1 MNLITN
7 KFGIKKGQKYICNLT
22 CGQGVCD
29 DCTLHLE
36 LNFHLVTKP
45 IFMQVNIIIFNFSL
59 YDHILYVYDVDANNG
74 QLSEVKKGS
83 NIFFGMF
90 VKRIRDIFSSIS
102 RNLIHQL
109 KEWELK
115 LQMNYSTSG
124 GKINSAWDRCKLW
137 DKWRHTQL
145 SRNSSTKMPSI
156 EDILCVFR
164 CNNFI
169 LLSFLPI
176 IALHAV
182 IERVCAFSRLL
193 CKYTTWE
200 LLRAEKEFCSGWWWW
215 WMFI

>member
-1 MNLITN
+1 M
-7 KFGIKKGQKYICNLT
+7 C
-22 CGQGVCD
+22 
-29 DCTLHLE
+29 
-36 LNFHLVTKP
+36 
-45 IFMQVNIIIFNFSL
+45 L
-59 YDHILYVYDVDANNG
+59 YVDANNG

-83 NIFFGMF
+83 NYSFFGMF
-90 VKRIRDIFSSIS
+90 VKRIRDIFSSSSIS
-102 RNLIHQL
+102 RNLIHQF

-137 DKWRHTQL
+137 DKCRHTQL

-169 LLSFLPI
+169 LLSLLPI

-182 IERVCAFSRLL
+182 IERVYAFSRLL

-200 LLRAEKEFCSGWWWW
+200 LLRAEKDFFFCSGWWR
-215 WMFI
+215 MFI